1 MGPVP
6 PPSRS
11 GPPPSTTSRFATR
24 TLRIPGTVPHPA
36 LTGRRARGS
45 LDDVDLKHLMQELL
59 EELGKVAKADAVV
72 GGVRDA
78 GRAKVLPLAKIS
90 VGFGT
95 AMGSLDGKAKRGAE
109 ESDAGAQAGGAGG
122 AVVIEPRAF
131 VVVGEDG
138 VPHMLALANGKQ
150 AVVRRGVRILPEA
163 SLTPALNGSETPRLG
178 DGKS

>member
-1 MGPVP
+1 
-6 PPSRS
+6 
-11 GPPPSTTSRFATR
+11 
-24 TLRIPGTVPHPA
+24 
-36 LTGRRARGS
+36 
-45 LDDVDLKHLMQELL
+45 MQELL
-59 EELGKVAKADAVV
+59 DELGKLAKADAVV

-78 GRAKVLPLAKIS
+78 GKTKVLPLAKIS

-95 AMGSLDGKAKRGAE
+95 AMGSLDGKTKRGGQ
-109 ESDAGAQAGGAGG
+109 ESDAGVQVGGGGG

-150 AVVRRGVRILPEA
+150 AVVRRGVKILPPTEA
-163 SLTPALNGSETPRLG
+163 APALNGAETPRLG

>member
-1 MGPVP
+1 
-6 PPSRS
+6 
-11 GPPPSTTSRFATR
+11 
-24 TLRIPGTVPHPA
+24 
-36 LTGRRARGS
+36 
-45 LDDVDLKHLMQELL
+45 VDLKHLVQELL

-78 GRAKVLPLAKIS
+78 GKAKIMPLS
-90 VGFGT
+90 KISIGFGT

-138 VPHMLALANGKQ
+138 VPHMLALQNGKQ
-150 AVVRRGVRILPEA
+150 AVVRRGVKILPPAEP
-163 SLTPALNGSETPRLG
+163 LPALNGDAAPRLG

>member
-1 MGPVP
+1 
-6 PPSRS
+6 
-11 GPPPSTTSRFATR
+11 
-24 TLRIPGTVPHPA
+24 
-36 LTGRRARGS
+36 
-45 LDDVDLKHLMQELL
+45 MQELL
-59 EELGKVAKADAVV
+59 DELGKVAKADAVV
-72 GGVRDA
+72 GKVRDA
-78 GRAKVLPLAKIS
+78 GKAKILPLSKIS

-95 AMGSLDGKAKRGAE
+95 AVGSLDGKAK

-150 AVVRRGVRILPEA
+150 AVVRRGVKILPSAEPA
-163 SLTPALNGSETPRLG
+163 PALNGAEAPRLG

>member
-1 MGPVP
+1 VE
-6 PPSRS
+6 
-11 GPPPSTTSRFATR
+11 
-24 TLRIPGTVPHPA
+24 
-36 LTGRRARGS
+36 
-45 LDDVDLKHLMQELL
+45 LKHLMQELL
-59 EELGKVAKADAVV
+59 DELGKLAKADAVV

-78 GRAKVLPLAKIS
+78 GKAKIMPLAKIS

-95 AMGSLDGKAKRGAE
+95 AMGNVDGKAKRNGE

-138 VPHMLALANGKQ
+138 VPHMLALQNGKQ
-150 AVVRRGVRILPEA
+150 AVVRRGVKILPPPEP
-163 SLTPALNGSETPRLG
+163 LPALNGAEAPRLG